1 MLLDQAQ
8 KVFKPRPCTGQNTQ
22 GSTMSKRMDKTVS
35 NTQLH
40 KGEHGRKY
48 QHKQEQV
55 HGMNTTCK
63 VVEWGYYSVQPQ
75 ELLK

>member
-1 MLLDQAQ
+1 
-8 KVFKPRPCTGQNTQ
+8 
-22 GSTMSKRMDKTVS
+22 MSKRMDTAIS

-48 QHKQEQV
+48 QHKQERA
-55 HGMNTTCK
+55 HGMNTTCQ